1 MHFKLKFSN
10 LRFTCNSKNNNNKM
24 RSSNNKS
31 LLQNCRMQINLSC
44 RPAQTIYA
52 CCQHCLSFSLG
63 HNCPCTLPPLHPWYE
78 CIVLPCAVWHLL
90 QLHFLSSM
98 FHYSFSTV
106 SQLQL
111 RQTETGRERGCGV
124 CGRGEGSCAV
134 AHVICH

>member
-1 MHFKLKFSN
+1 MHVAS
-10 LRFTCNSKNNNNKM
+10 TV
-24 RSSNNKS
+24 S
-31 LLQNCRMQINLSC
+31 LSLWV
-44 RPAQTIYA
+44 TIVLA
-52 CCQHCLSFSLG
+52 LW
-63 HNCPCTLPPLHPWYE
+63 PLHPWYE

-111 RQTETGRERGCGV
+111 RQTETGTEKGRERERSV
-124 CGRGEGSCAV
+124 WEGGGGGCAV